1 MKVTKIYDRRPEN
14 GCARCWW
21 WNQHRIDNWGKCCA
35 QPGVVTWWQHGPCSE
50 YELDDNV
57 PDEIQLVAD

>member
-1 MKVTKIYDRRPEN
+1 MNVTRIYDRRPDN

-21 WNQHRIDNWGKCCA
+21 WNKNKKDNWGKCAA
-35 QPGVVTWWQHGPCSE
+35 QRGVVTWWQHGPCSE

-57 PDEIQLVAD
+57 LDEIELVAD

>member
-1 MKVTKIYDRRPEN
+1 MKAIRPKQ

-21 WNQHRIDNWGKCCA
+21 WNKHSKDNWGKCAA
-35 QPGVVTWWQHGPCSE
+35 QSGVVTWWQHGPCSE

-57 PDEIQLVAD
+57 PDEIELVAD